1 MYKVPD
7 VPEDPNPRPTNM
19 KKHIIRIGF
28 KGKPKS
34 FQSVPRD
41 KLHIS
46 HINKIFNCNCELLLD
61 DFSEAYYPEQWVW
74 ELKAKPFK
82 YFIVEYLK
90 TELPIDPE
98 EDPNYMGKSQ
108 LFGKCAAL
116 RRQSEP
122 DGVADGGD
130 ALERNA
136 HKKDAGTRRRR
147 QKKLKQVEAQLK
159 DVPFMAVDAVT
170 EKDAQQQQTDGRV
183 SRFRN

>member
-7 VPEDPNPRPTNM
+7 VPVDPNPRPTSM

-28 KGKPKS
+28 KDKPKS

-82 YFIVEYLK
+82 YTIVEYLK

-98 EDPNYMGKSQ
+98 EDPNFMGKSQ
-108 LFGKCAAL
+108 LFV
-116 RRQSEP
+116 ENVP
-122 DGVADGGD
+122 DYVDKVSLTAW
-130 ALERNA
+130 LT
-136 HKKDAGTRRRR
+136 AGMRSNVTRI
-147 QKKLKQVEAQLK
+147 KKLRERVQDAKKKLTQVEKQLK
-159 DVPFMAVDAVT
+159 DVPFMAV
-170 EKDAQQQQTDGRV
+170 V
-183 SRFRN
+183 SIINMYNTILS